1 MGFQLPYQ
9 LYVLLQHHSRQYT
22 RAVASALLVHEM
34 KRKKKKKLLRIMYVL
49 PHQYSKQLLYIS
61 LYFYSERNVF
71 FSKVYV
77 TLHVSCKLIVLNLL
91 MRKTRLQYGVQLL
104 LVCCLVS
111 CLMKSTRLTAYIPD
125 AYNLVLRTFIQVI
138 MHASRAARDILF
150 SQNVVNRMKT

>member
-1 MGFQLPYQ
+1 
-9 LYVLLQHHSRQYT
+9 
-22 RAVASALLVHEM
+22 
-34 KRKKKKKLLRIMYVL
+34 MYVL

-111 CLMKSTRLTAYIPD
+111 CLVKSTRLTAYIPD